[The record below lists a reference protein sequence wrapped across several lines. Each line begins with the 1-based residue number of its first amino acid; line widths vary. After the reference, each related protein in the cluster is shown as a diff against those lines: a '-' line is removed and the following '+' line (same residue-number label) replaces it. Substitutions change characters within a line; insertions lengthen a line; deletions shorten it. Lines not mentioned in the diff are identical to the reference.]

1 MTDPFDLTGR
11 VALLTGASQGL
22 GRGFATT
29 LARKG
34 ARVCVAARSLGK
46 LEALAREI
54 AAQGGEAHAVAM
66 DVLDAASVARA
77 VAEAEQALGPID
89 ILVNNAGVAVQK
101 PFLEQTEADWDA
113 VLGANLKG
121 AFLVA
126 QAIARGMCERRRG
139 SIVNIASMLG
149 FGTITQLSPYAASK
163 GGLVQLTRNMALELA
178 RYEVRVNAIAPGY
191 IATDMTEEFFRSPQ
205 GLKIIAGI
213 PTRRIGRPEELDG
226 PLLLLASDAG
236 RYMTGSTVLV
246 DGGFLLA

>member
-1 MTDPFDLTGR
+1 MKDMFDLSGR
-11 VALLTGASQGL
+11 VALVTGASQGL
-22 GRGFATT
+22 GRRFATT

-34 ARVCVAARSLGK
+34 ARVCVAARSIGK
-46 LEALAREI
+46 LETLAREI
-54 AAQGGEAHAVAM
+54 EVAGGTAHAVAM
-66 DVLDAASVARA
+66 DVLDAAGVARA
-77 VAEAEQALGPID
+77 VEAAEQALGPID
-89 ILVNNAGVAVQK
+89 ILVNNAGVAVPK

-113 VLGANLKG
+113 VVGANLKG

-126 QAIARGMCERRRG
+126 QTVARGMCARKRG

-178 RYEVRVNAIAPGY
+178 RYDVRVNAIAPGY
-191 IATDMTEEFFRSPQ
+191 IGTEMTEDFFKSPA
-205 GLKIIAGI
+205 GLKTIAGI
-213 PTRRIGRPEELDG
+213 PSRRIGRPEDLDG

-236 RYMTGSTVLV
+236 RYMTGSTILV